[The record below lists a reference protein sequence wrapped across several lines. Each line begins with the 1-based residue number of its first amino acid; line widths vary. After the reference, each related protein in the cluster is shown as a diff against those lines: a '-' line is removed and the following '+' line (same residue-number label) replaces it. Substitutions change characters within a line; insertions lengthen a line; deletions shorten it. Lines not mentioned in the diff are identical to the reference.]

1 VTVGVVL
8 SGFSFHYITDY
19 AAGGAGSVPARSHHM
34 HDILVWLGNQ
44 PPTPVAATPTYRNTL
59 SQNYPN
65 PFNPQTTIDFTVKEL
80 APVSVKIY
88 NVRGQLVKTLVDDR
102 FAPGITHTVSWD
114 GRNNAGQ
121 QVSSGVYFYKLVT
134 NSFTQTKKMV
144 LLK

>member
-1 VTVGVVL
+1 
-8 SGFSFHYITDY
+8 
-19 AAGGAGSVPARSHHM
+19 M

-44 PPTPVAATPTYRNTL
+44 PPEPVAASRTGQYKL

-65 PFNPQTTIDFTVKEL
+65 PFNPQTTIDFQVKEL
-80 APVSVKIY
+80 APVTLKIY
-88 NVRGQLVKTLVDDR
+88 NVRGQLVKTLADDR
-102 FAPGITHTVSWD
+102 FAPGVTHTVTWD

-134 NSFTQTKKMV
+134 NNFTQTKKMV